1 MISILPTRFVQAIG
15 VGALS
20 LMLAVAFTGC
30 QGGEES
36 ETLKEA
42 RAMHDATHQE
52 ANRFHERLMMIQDD
66 VTTML
71 DQAKDRDVM
80 KPHYEDILAKL
91 EAIDGKYHDWMSN
104 QVLLPGA
111 TCNHDHDG
119 DHDHHH
125 GTSMDDLSD
134 ADHLDIQKAI
144 REELDALMGELN
156 AIHK

>member
-1 MISILPTRFVQAIG
+1 
-15 VGALS
+15 
-20 LMLAVAFTGC
+20 
-30 QGGEES
+30 
-36 ETLKEA
+36 
-42 RAMHDATHQE
+42 MHDATHQE
-52 ANRFHERLMMIQDD
+52 ANRFHERLMMIQED

-71 DQAKDRDVM
+71 DQAKERDAM

-91 EAIDGKYHDWMSN
+91 KAIDGKYHDWMSN

-119 DHDHHH
+119 DHDHHHH